1 MRTTIYLPDELLS
14 EVKKVAIESKST
26 LSTVI
31 ADALRESLAR
41 RVKRSQTVSVR
52 LTTFGKSGPKAVVDI
67 DDTAA
72 LLDLMEESSAS
83 DSPVNDGRN
92 DHFP

>member
-52 LTTFGKSGPKAVVDI
+52 LTTFGKSDTSPGVDL
-67 DDTAA
+67 DDIAE
-72 LLDLMEESSAS
+72 LLDLMEESGPS
-83 DSPVNDGRN
+83 DR
-92 DHFP
+92 